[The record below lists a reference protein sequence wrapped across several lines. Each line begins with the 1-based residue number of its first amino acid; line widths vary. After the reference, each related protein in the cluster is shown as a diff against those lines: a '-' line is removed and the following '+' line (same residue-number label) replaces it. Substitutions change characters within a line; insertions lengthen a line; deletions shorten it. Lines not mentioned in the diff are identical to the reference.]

1 MAITLN
7 FYPSTMTDSELD
19 LAIELCTRE
28 KGERERTRMF
38 AKKKED
44 IVGRFNALL
53 HEYARI
59 RTDELHGSE
68 DISNCY
74 CQDEEDRNA
83 GNYSK
88 LVHGF
93 MIDCDGDLMVVTDNE
108 SMEQFGWKQD

>member
-1 MAITLN
+1 MINTFLRK
-7 FYPSTMTDSELD
+7 TD
-19 LAIELCTRE
+19 E
-28 KGERERTRMF
+28 KEYSLYQNNKQSNMNLLP
-38 AKKKED
+38 KKKED

-83 GNYSK
+83 GDYSK

-93 MIDCDGDLMVVTDNE
+93 MIDCDGDLMVVTDDE